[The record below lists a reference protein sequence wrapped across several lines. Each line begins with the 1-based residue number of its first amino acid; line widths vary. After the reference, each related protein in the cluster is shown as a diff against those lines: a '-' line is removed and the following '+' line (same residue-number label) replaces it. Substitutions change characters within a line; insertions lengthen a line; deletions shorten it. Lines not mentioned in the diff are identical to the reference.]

1 MVSVQ
6 GSVETGHK
14 DMVHDAQMDFFGTRY
29 DAPGSKFQSQTAKF
43 RGITRPRFTTRKK
56 LGILLLLGYKYQA
69 ESGVITRLE

>member
-29 DAPGSKFQSQTAKF
+29 ALFGLLIIQSCIKIGPSLMTKLPGIQMDRTS
-43 RGITRPRFTTRKK
+43 
-56 LGILLLLGYKYQA
+56 
-69 ESGVITRLE
+69 

>member
-29 DAPGSKFQSQTAKF
+29 VPGIYLDQNFKM
-43 RGITRPRFTTRKK
+43 R
-56 LGILLLLGYKYQA
+56 LLF
-69 ESGVITRLE
+69 